1 MGFFSGSSKFWM
13 NHPKGHSAACRAGY
27 LDGLLTS
34 PNDYDLSKLGRSSVV
49 K

>member
-13 NHPKGHSAACRAGY
+13 NHPKGHSAAYRARY

-34 PNDYDLSKLGRSSVV
+34 PDDYDLSTLGRSCVV
-49 K
+49 T